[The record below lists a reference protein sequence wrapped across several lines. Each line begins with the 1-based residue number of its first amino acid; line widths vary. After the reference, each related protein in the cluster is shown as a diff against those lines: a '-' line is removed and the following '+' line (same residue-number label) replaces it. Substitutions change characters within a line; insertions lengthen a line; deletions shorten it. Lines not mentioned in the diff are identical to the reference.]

1 MNFSSAFEASRRDRS
16 APVGFLVHRSTR
28 GFERRVH
35 RGLKTSTKTYF
46 PRFFRTRFSA
56 SVSTNLFSPLAEI
69 VRSSSVSHCSARVS
83 QTARHGED
91 PHRVLLRRPPRGQQE
106 RLPQLRGRTFP
117 TDPSLA
123 FRLSPRARR
132 SRRVSNEPSTEK
144 KTPSAPASNRAPGS
158 CADPPGRRCLT
169 RRSTCAR
176 TTPRT
181 I

>member
-35 RGLKTSTKTYF
+35 RGLKQHENLLPALF
-46 PRFFRTRFSA
+46 PNEVFCVRLHKSF
-56 SVSTNLFSPLAEI
+56 LAAGRD
-69 VRSSSVSHCSARVS
+69 RSFASVSHCSARVS
-83 QTARHGED
+83 QTARHGQD

-132 SRRVSNEPSTEK
+132 SRRVPNEPSTEK
-144 KTPSAPASNRAPGS
+144 KNPSAPASNRAPLN
-158 CADPPGRRCLT
+158 ALT
-169 RRSTCAR
+169 LPDVDA
-176 TTPRT
+176 
-181 I
+181 